1 MRAREASPGTRSGVA
16 GPELIDRDIEAYL
29 AEEQRKEILRF
40 LTAGSVDDGKSTL
53 IGRLLHDS
61 NMVYDDQL
69 AALRRDSAK
78 KSSAGGEID
87 YSLLVDG
94 LLSERE
100 QGITID
106 VAYRYFATEKRKFI
120 IADTPGHEQYTRNM
134 ATGASTADLAVILID
149 ARYGVLP
156 QTRRHSF
163 IASLLGIRH
172 IVAAVNKMD
181 LVGWDEGVFTR
192 IVEEYGAFAK
202 KLGFSDVH
210 PIPLSALKG
219 DNVVERS
226 ENTPYYAGPPLLAYL
241 ETVQVAKDKNVQSL
255 RFPVQYVLRPNLD
268 FRGFSG
274 TVASG
279 VIKKGDRVMSLP
291 SRRTSTVERIVTQDG
306 DRAEAFPPQSVTITL
321 ADEIDV
327 SRGDML
333 VHEHDLPEV
342 ARSIE
347 CMVVW
352 MNERPCE
359 VGASYLV
366 KHGTKLV
373 SAEVSAIHER
383 VDVNTLD
390 RQPARTL
397 GLNDVGRV
405 TITAARPLLFDAYTE
420 NRATGALI
428 FIDRLTNGTFG
439 AGMILGPGG
448 NEPREEEVVKSGGVT
463 LAERTRRLGQ
473 RPALVVLTGGDEARR
488 EELGH
493 ALERR
498 LWDDGYTA
506 HVLGP
511 RAVGAAAVC
520 QGLGLISIVL
530 ADGTTEL
537 SGLKAGIPGEQIL
550 VVSVDDAD
558 GGGSTEAVLR
568 ALRARDVIR

>member
-1 MRAREASPGTRSGVA
+1 MRDR
-16 GPELIDRDIEAYL
+16 ELIETDVEAFL
-29 AEEQRKEILRF
+29 VREQHKEILRF

-69 AALRRDSAK
+69 AALRKDSAK

-106 VAYRYFATEKRKFI
+106 VAYRYFATDRRKFI

-134 ATGASTADLAVILID
+134 ATGASTADLAIILID

-181 LVGWDEGVFTR
+181 LVGYDEGVFTR
-192 IVEEYGAFAK
+192 IRSDYAAFTE
-202 KLGFSDVH
+202 KLGFTDIH
-210 PIPLSALKG
+210 YLPLSALKG

-226 ENTPYYAGPPLLAYL
+226 EHMPFYAGPPLLEHL
-241 ETVQVAKDKNVQSL
+241 ETVPVAKDKNVAHL

-291 SRRTSTVERIVTQDG
+291 SRRTSTVTRIVTFDG
-306 DRAEAFPPQSVTITL
+306 DREEAFPPQAVTVTL

-333 VHEHDLPEV
+333 VHEDDLPQV

-347 CMVVW
+347 AMVVW

-359 VGASYLV
+359 VGASFLV

-373 SAEVSAIHER
+373 SAEVSEIHER
-383 VDVNTLD
+383 VDVSTLE
-390 RQPARTL
+390 RHPARTL

-405 TITAARPLLFDAYTE
+405 TLTAARPLLFDPYAQ
-420 NRATGALI
+420 NRATGAFI
-428 FIDRLTNGTFG
+428 VIDRLTNGTFG
-439 AGMILGPGG
+439 AGMILGAGAS
-448 NEPREEEVVKSGGVT
+448 EPQEIEASGTRGVS
-463 LAERTRRLGQ
+463 LAERMRRLGQ
-473 RPALVVLTGGDEARR
+473 RPAAIVLSGGDEARR
-488 EELGH
+488 EELGTL
-493 ALERR
+493 LERR

-506 HVLGP
+506 HLLGP
-511 RAVGAAAVC
+511 RAIGAATVC
-520 QGLGLISIVL
+520 QDLGLISILL

-537 SGLKAGIPGEQIL
+537 SGLRASLPAAQIL
-550 VVSVDDAD
+550 MVDCGDAD
-558 GGGSTEAVLR
+558 GGGSVEAVLR
-568 ALRARDVIR
+568 ELRQRDVIR